1 MNKLAATF
9 AVGLAAFTTALIPS
23 NEVLAAFTEP
33 ASYDYAYKYDP
44 LSETFLAYGDGS
56 PQYSSI
62 PFTRTVDGAY
72 YNYSYTGMGGSGQ
85 GEWPFEITMTFNRS
99 TTNWDTTLGGYEPYA
114 TNFIGSAN
122 NVGTVQGKV
131 FFQFDNNTSHDYK
144 LRIDISSTSLYAVS
158 FHQTI
163 SNNTYGYYDSFQ
175 YFTNDSFNSIYI
187 PAFSNVT
194 IYRNSTSSAMYFDAW
209 YLQDLGVSDAYTNG
223 YNEGNSIGYDDG
235 YVDGLGNN
243 PNILLNGFETVIGI
257 FVNFVLMI
265 ATFDIF
271 GVSIMNILLVFVSV
285 IGLVWILKVLR
296 G

>member
-9 AVGLAAFTTALIPS
+9 AVGLAAFTTSLIPS
-23 NEVLAAFTEP
+23 KEVSAALTEP
-33 ASYDYAYKYDP
+33 ASYDYAYKYDAV
-44 LSETFLAYGDGS
+44 SQTFLSYGDGS

-62 PFTRTVDGAY
+62 PFTRTADGAY

-99 TTNWDTTLGGYEPYA
+99 TTNWDTTLGGYEPYG
-114 TNFIGSAN
+114 TTYVGSN
-122 NVGTVQGKV
+122 STVGTIDNKV
-131 FFQFDNNTSHDYK
+131 YLKFNNNTFKEYRLWLDFSD
-144 LRIDISSTSLYAVS
+144 SPSTSFAYVIDSNGYGNTELFIYNTDSTYTTLYLSS
-158 FHQTI
+158 FSTQEI
-163 SNNTYGYYDSFQ
+163 
-175 YFTNDSFNSIYI
+175 YF
-187 PAFSNVT
+187 V
-194 IYRNSTSSAMYFDAW
+194 STSSSRFFTAW
-209 YLQDLGVSDAYTNG
+209 YLEELGVSDAYTNG

-235 YVDGLGNN
+235 YGDGLGNN